1 VPGACGGSTRRLT
14 VAEEAWLVVGRRW
27 VPMTRDGDVFTVD
40 DTESWTADALVVVPV
55 EKGERT
61 GVLLLPVG
69 STGP

>member
-1 VPGACGGSTRRLT
+1 MTVRLLG
-14 VAEEAWLVVGRRW
+14 VEEAWLVVGHRW

-40 DTESWTADALVVVPV
+40 DTEPWTADALVVVSA